1 MKIRIYYED
10 TDAGGI
16 VYYSNYLNFCER
28 ARSDAFFN
36 RGLTPVLESGHFV
49 VKKLTADYSLS
60 AKLGDLLEVHTELV
74 EMRAASFVL
83 KQTIVKDENKLF
95 EMQITLAYI
104 TFEGK
109 AQKIDKGTKELLSA
123 LFNGI

>member
-1 MKIRIYYED
+1 MKIRVYYED

-74 EMRAASFVL
+74 ARKL
-83 KQTIVKDENKLF
+83 K
-95 EMQITLAYI
+95 
-104 TFEGK
+104 
-109 AQKIDKGTKELLSA
+109 
-123 LFNGI
+123 

>member
-1 MKIRIYYED
+1 MLFSI
-10 TDAGGI
+10 G
-16 VYYSNYLNFCER
+16 
-28 ARSDAFFN
+28 
-36 RGLTPVLESGHFV
+36 GLTPVLESGHFV